1 MQPPR
6 KSCCIFWSHF
16 SESPCLFGCCL
27 QSSCLIFVQNHILNL
42 FTGFRIDWMC
52 NISILP
58 VCCLMAMKSPFSP
71 SITLISWMT
80 NSLSKVMETIAFIL
94 PSFSIFLTLT
104 SVICIFPSPFPLV
117 NCTTV
122 QSPLFRVFL
131 TSPNNAYAG
140 LSALLFADLPSWNK
154 TETAAI
160 SPAPAFQ
167 PVPIMYSV
175 RFSQLQS
182 LSHPECRYM

>member
-1 MQPPR
+1 
-6 KSCCIFWSHF
+6 
-16 SESPCLFGCCL
+16 
-27 QSSCLIFVQNHILNL
+27 
-42 FTGFRIDWMC
+42 
-52 NISILP
+52 
-58 VCCLMAMKSPFSP
+58 
-71 SITLISWMT
+71 MT
-80 NSLSKVMETIAFIL
+80 NSLSKVIETIAFIL

-104 SVICIFPSPFPLV
+104 SVICIFSKPLPSRKLY
-117 NCTTV
+117 NCPV
-122 QSPLFRVFL
+122 PLFRVFL

-140 LSALLFADLPSWNK
+140 LSALLSADLPSWNK

-182 LSHPECRYM
+182 LSHPECRYMWCWRGWYRGSLRYSFRSPYCPRCKHR